1 MSSGFAQ
8 AKTTSIASTG
18 VFVLPDN
25 IVDVKEIRST
35 MKFSL
40 KTKVDTSF
48 KSKIDTIPNENVKV
62 FIKEGKKVSND
73 NNGITDQKMNDS
85 ASNTKAETI
94 SVEKEWNSL
103 DEISNQLSNI
113 VQQISQI
120 DTLEP
125 KGTEISKTVT
135 PSRSIEMARGTLKK
149 CLVLPLIK
157 MTSPYWWI
165 PEQSTIIP
173 LQIQIASYLNSIM
186 NNLMMNNPTI

>member
-1 MSSGFAQ
+1 
-8 AKTTSIASTG
+8 
-18 VFVLPDN
+18 
-25 IVDVKEIRST
+25 